1 MHNDE
6 YAAWIKAD
14 WKALDAFLD
23 KKYPINEEEIVV
35 SDRTYGWDGEFKVG
49 DKVEFLGLKGVV
61 NGDLEVA
68 YHWQVPVELK
78 KAEGRLVILNA
89 DILKK
94 R

>member
-6 YAAWIKAD
+6 YWD
-14 WKALDAFLD
+14 MLDSYV
-23 KKYPINEEEIVV
+23 KNNYPIKEEEILM
-35 SDRTYGWDGEFKVG
+35 SDKTYGWDNEFKVG